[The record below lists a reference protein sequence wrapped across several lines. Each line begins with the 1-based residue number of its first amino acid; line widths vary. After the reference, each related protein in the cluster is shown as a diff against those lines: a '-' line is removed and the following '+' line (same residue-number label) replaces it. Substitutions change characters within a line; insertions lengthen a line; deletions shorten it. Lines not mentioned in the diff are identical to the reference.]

1 VKLIREFFRS
11 LLVEFFPTV
20 RPTKR
25 LTNAEKERRCVWT
38 SAKKEGVIA
47 GKKRFKRAE
56 NPYPRGCVEYV
67 GWDCGWLEGKEMK
80 W

>member
-1 VKLIREFFRS
+1 MKLIREFFRS

-25 LTNAEKERRCVWT
+25 LTDAERERRCAYS
-38 SAKKEGVIA
+38 SAKEEGVIA
-47 GKKRFKRAE
+47 GKKRCKRAE

-67 GWDCGWLEGKEMK
+67 GWDFGWLQGKEVK
-80 W
+80 